1 MTLTQILSTASQTLL
16 RKPPVIVAIRS
27 TSMMGHSF
35 IGKDD
40 LLGLAISFMRGRS
53 ENKRCYQQKK
63 QGCAEE
69 SNPEV
74 DIVHF

>member
-1 MTLTQILSTASQTLL
+1 
-16 RKPPVIVAIRS
+16 
-27 TSMMGHSF
+27 MMGHSF